1 MAQFAITL
9 FRCTALSLVALL
21 ILLLPHAV
29 WAQVNGEMEVVK
41 LPSPRKD
48 GPVSVEAALLKRR
61 SVRLFKD
68 IPLSLQA
75 VSQLLWAAQG
85 ITDKRGFR
93 TAPSAGALYPLEL
106 YLFAG
111 QVNGLASGIYRY
123 RVKDHELHPVTK
135 GDYRET
141 LCRAALRQD
150 SICQAPTVFL
160 IAAVPERTTGKY
172 GERGVRYIHMEAGHA
187 AQNILLQAEALNL
200 GSVVIGAFTDH
211 EVSKLLKMEKGSLP
225 LSIIPV
231 GKAR

>member
-1 MAQFAITL
+1 MVQFTIILLRYKT
-9 FRCTALSLVALL
+9 LSLVALCM
-21 ILLLPHAV
+21 LLLPHAV
-29 WAQVNGEMEVVK
+29 WAQVKGEIEVVK
-41 LPSPRKD
+41 LPSPSKN
-48 GPVSVEAALLKRR
+48 GQISVEAALLKRR
-61 SVRLFKD
+61 SARFFKD

-111 QVNGLASGIYRY
+111 EVEGLASGIYHY
-123 RVKDHELHPVTK
+123 RVKDHALLPVTE

-150 SICQAPTVFL
+150 SICRAPTVFL

-172 GERGVRYIHMEAGHA
+172 GERGVRYIHMEAGHT
-187 AQNILLQAEALNL
+187 AQNVLLQAEALNL
-200 GSVVIGAFTDH
+200 GSVVIGAFADH
-211 EVSKLLKMEKGSLP
+211 EVSKLLKMENGIVP

-231 GKAR
+231 GKTQ